1 MGFWRD
7 LFKTKKQRLDEYK
20 EQLTSYKTIQ
30 IIRNREKLKEKEN
43 AIPLIKANNELQN
56 TLKSFKNKR
65 NILKQQWKQ
74 AYENFSWWNKIKYN
88 ENVSDPYD
96 PRRV

>member
-30 IIRNREKLKEKEN
+30 IIRNSEKLKEKEN

-56 TLKSFKNKR
+56 TLNDRIIRPSGAN
-65 NILKQQWKQ
+65 
-74 AYENFSWWNKIKYN
+74 
-88 ENVSDPYD
+88 
-96 PRRV
+96 PRRTCMQPSLDSDRGGCDWERGYDSR